1 MYFGETES
9 IFVTSAASK
18 TWKFLEIV
26 KNGQI
31 LAAILDFEGLFVLE
45 FWFLYQESIVL
56 V

>member
-9 IFVTSAASK
+9 IFATSDVSK